1 MCVCALSLE
10 TANTFAMKAVYESV
24 HIVKCYEIKW
34 IHGKNHLIKID
45 TFIIADIIYSF
56 VHGFW
61 SISTQYM
68 TKNNADTTYVI
79 EMKMLA

>member
-1 MCVCALSLE
+1 M
-10 TANTFAMKAVYESV
+10 NDV

-68 TKNNADTTYVI
+68 TKKIHIDTTYVI